1 MDAGRVEEAIP
12 VLHEAVE
19 RGEQTADAMSRLVL
33 GDAHSKGIQ
42 QNRFDYAIRGLN
54 HAQSFDVSP
63 EMQSQ
68 LNFWHGYALYKKGEA
83 EQRPQT
89 LESARATLP
98 MFQEAQRLFQ
108 GASSYAA
115 SQPSINL
122 QQFLDAVTQYVEIQ
136 EAIIKRG

>member
-1 MDAGRVEEAIP
+1 
-12 VLHEAVE
+12 
-19 RGEQTADAMSRLVL
+19 
-33 GDAHSKGIQ
+33 
-42 QNRFDYAIRGLN
+42 
-54 HAQSFDVSP
+54 
-63 EMQSQ
+63 MQSQ
-68 LNFWHGYALYKKGEA
+68 LNFWNGYALYKKGEA

-98 MFQEAQRLFQ
+98 MFQEARRLFQ